1 MKKAGFFV
9 LLAVAILAAP
19 SAIAQVIALTRAT
32 VIDGSGAPPQ
42 KDVTIVMEN
51 GRIRDMGPASKITI
65 PAGAAVVDL
74 TGKFVAPGIIN
85 AHGHVNAKNAE
96 AELRQYALYGV
107 TTTVSQGTD
116 EGDALVKTRLDQQRG
131 NLRGARVFTTL
142 YRFEPNSAGATPEQ
156 ARAKVDEVVGQ
167 GADFIKVWI
176 DSLYGLRAK
185 ISPEV
190 STAVVGEAR
199 KLGKITTAH
208 IYEIADA
215 RMMIEAGL
223 NILAHNVRDR
233 EVDAD
238 FIALVRKRNVSLIS
252 TLARD
257 EGLVAYAHAPA
268 WTEEQY
274 FRKSVPDA
282 RMEVLRNQ
290 VRQEQL
296 KNPQAPLINAGLK
309 MNMINLKRMSD
320 GGVRIAFGTDSGGA
334 PNRFFVQ
341 GYFEHREME
350 LMVQSGLTPMQVIQA
365 FSKGSSEALGIDK
378 DYGTLARG
386 KVADLLVL
394 EKNPLDNIANM
405 RTIETIYLGGRKFE

>member
-1 MKKAGFFV
+1 MKKATLFA
-9 LLAVAILAAP
+9 LLVVATLAAP
-19 SAIAQVIALTRAT
+19 AAAQVTALTRAT
-32 VIDGSGAPPQ
+32 VIDGTGAPPQ
-42 KDVTIVMEN
+42 KDITIVMEN
-51 GRIRDMGPASKITI
+51 GRIRDMGSRVAI

-74 TGKFVAPGIIN
+74 SGKFVVPGIIN
-85 AHGHVNAKNAE
+85 AHGHVSAKNAE

-107 TTTVSQGTD
+107 TTTVSQGSD
-116 EGDALVKTRLDQQRG
+116 ASDALVKIRLDQQRG
-131 NLRGARVFTTL
+131 NLRGSRVFTTL
-142 YRFEPNSAGATPEQ
+142 HRFDPNPAVATADQ

-167 GADFIKVWI
+167 GADLVKVWI
-176 DSLYGLRAK
+176 ESLYGLRPK
-185 ISPEV
+185 LSPEV
-190 STAVVGEAR
+190 STAVIAQAR
-199 KLGKITTAH
+199 KHGKVTTAH

-223 NILAHNVRDR
+223 DILAHNVRDR

-238 FIALVRKRNVSLIS
+238 FIALVRKHNVSLIS

-268 WTEEQY
+268 WIEEPY

-282 RMEVLRNQ
+282 RMEVLRNE

-309 MNMINLKRMSD
+309 MNMVNLKKMSD
-320 GGVRIAFGTDSGGA
+320 GGARIAFGTDSGGA
-334 PNRFFVQ
+334 PNRFFIQ
-341 GYFEHREME
+341 GYYEHREME
-350 LMVQSGLTPMQVIQA
+350 LMVQSGLTPMQVIQS
-365 FSKGSSEALGIDK
+365 FSKNSAEALRIDK

-394 EKNPLDNIANM
+394 QKNPLEGIANM

>member
-1 MKKAGFFV
+1 MRKARLFV
-9 LLAVAILAAP
+9 LLAVGVLAAP
-19 SAIAQVIALTRAT
+19 SAAAQVTALTRAT

-51 GRIRDMGPASKITI
+51 GRIRDMGPRIAV
-65 PAGAAVVDL
+65 PDGAAVVDL
-74 TGKFVAPGIIN
+74 SGKFVVPGIIN
-85 AHGHVNAKNAE
+85 AHGHVGAKNAD

-116 EGDALVKTRLDQQRG
+116 GGDVLVKTRLDQQRG
-131 NLRGARVFTTL
+131 NLRGSRVFTTL
-142 YRFEPNSAGATPEQ
+142 HRFDPNPEVSTPEQ

-167 GADFIKVWI
+167 GADYVKVWI
-176 DSLYGLRAK
+176 DSLYGMRAK
-185 ISPEV
+185 LSPEV
-190 STAVVGEAR
+190 SVAVIEQAR
-199 KLGKITTAH
+199 KRGRITTAH

-223 NILAHNVRDR
+223 NVLAHNVRDR

-257 EGLVAYAHAPA
+257 EGLIAYAHAPA
-268 WTEEQY
+268 WIEESY

-296 KNPQAPLINAGLK
+296 KNPQAPLISAGLK
-309 MNMINLKRMSD
+309 MNMTNLKRMSD
-320 GGVRIAFGTDSGGA
+320 GGARIAFGTDSGGA

-341 GYFEHREME
+341 GYYEHREME

-365 FSKGSSEALGIDK
+365 FSKGSSEAMGIDK
-378 DYGTLARG
+378 DFGTLARG

-394 EKNPLDNIANM
+394 EKNPLESITNM

>member
-1 MKKAGFFV
+1 MNNV
-9 LLAVAILAAP
+9 SPLLLLAVAIFTAS
-19 SAIAQVIALTRAT
+19 SAIAQITVLTSAT
-32 VIDGSGAPPQ
+32 VIDGTGAPPQ
-42 KDVTIVMEN
+42 KDITIVMEN
-51 GRIRDMGPASKITI
+51 GRIRDMGPASQVTI
-65 PAGAAVVDL
+65 PAGANVVGL
-74 TGKFVAPGIIN
+74 AGKFVVPGIIN
-85 AHGHVNAKNAE
+85 AHGHVGANAE
-96 AELRQYALYGV
+96 PELRQYALYGV

-116 EGDALVKTRLDQQRG
+116 ANDVLVKTRLDQQRG
-131 NLRGARVFTTL
+131 NLRGSRVFTTR
-142 YRFEPNSAGATPEQ
+142 YRFDPNPAVATPEQ
-156 ARAKVDEVVGQ
+156 ARAKVDEVVSQ

-185 ISPEV
+185 ISPEI
-190 STAVVGEAR
+190 STAVVDQAR
-199 KLGKITTAH
+199 KHKKITTAH
-208 IYEIADA
+208 VYELSDA

-238 FIALVRKRNVSLIS
+238 FIALARKNNVSLIS

-268 WTEEQY
+268 WIEESY
-274 FRKSVPDA
+274 FRKSVPPE

-296 KNPQAPLINAGLK
+296 KNPQAPLISAGLK
-309 MNMINLKRMSD
+309 MNMINLKKMSD

-334 PNRFFVQ
+334 PNRFFIQ
-341 GYFEHREME
+341 GYYEHREME

-365 FSKGSSEALGIDK
+365 FSKGSSEALAIDK
-378 DYGTLARG
+378 DFGTLA
-386 KVADLLVL
+386 KDKAADLLVL

-405 RTIETIYLGGRKFE
+405 RTIEAIYLGGRKFQ